1 MIPRRVELLDTSVLV
16 ELLGLPFMSDHKEEV
31 EAEFIQRTE
40 RGTELL
46 LPLATIVETGQHVER
61 VADGHQRRQCAHRF
75 ARLLQAT
82 VDREAP
88 WSFSPTI
95 WGPDLVAELI
105 ELREGAVPALA
116 NSLARQ
122 ELEMGDLLILAE
134 FRSLRSNLDPR
145 ARDVDVWTR
154 DSRLRTAVDALREG
168 GRRRGR

>member
-1 MIPRRVELLDTSVLV
+1 MLV
-16 ELLGLPFMSDHKEEV
+16 ELLGLPFESDHKEEV
-31 EAEFIQRTE
+31 EEGFLERSE

-46 LPLATIVETGQHVER
+46 LPLAAIVETGQHVGR
-61 VADGHQRRQCAHRF
+61 VADGHQRRRCAHRF
-75 ARLLQAT
+75 ARLLQAM

-88 WSFSPTI
+88 WSLSPTI
-95 WGPDLVAELI
+95 WDPDLVAVLI
-105 ELREGAVPALA
+105 EPPEETVPALA

-154 DSRLRTAVDALREG
+154 DSGLRIAVDALRG
-168 GRRRGR
+168 GGQGPVR

>member
-1 MIPRRVELLDTSVLV
+1 VIPRRVELLDTSVLV
-16 ELLGLPFMSDHKEEV
+16 ELLGLPFVSDQKEEV
-31 EAEFIQRTE
+31 RAEFTQRTE

-61 VADGHQRRQCAHRF
+61 VADGHRRRECADRF
-75 ARLLQAT
+75 ARVLQAT
-82 VDREAP
+82 VDRKAP

-95 WGPDLVAELI
+95 RDPDLVAELI
-105 ELREGAVPALA
+105 EPQEDAVPSLT

-145 ARDVDVWTR
+145 ARDVDVWTH
-154 DSRLRTAVDALREG
+154 DSGL
-168 GRRRGR
+168 